1 VSQLVLD
8 NGANYL
14 DGWLNAEPGDARD
27 SNLRLDTRAYA
38 LYVLAATGHL
48 NLARAR
54 ALAVR
59 ENSLALYGRAYLAL
73 AFQRLGVPE
82 DANRL
87 LTNLAGAAKQTTTTA
102 HWEESA
108 ARTPSAYLDMD
119 TDARTTALVLQAL
132 LARDK
137 NDPLV
142 PKGVRWLMENRRA
155 GHWLSTQETAAV
167 LSTLAAYMTTS
178 GELAGSGAGSVT
190 INGQAWSAP
199 AGKDGATELHKA
211 ISDLLINQDNT
222 ITITRQDNTGRLYY
236 NMDLLYTR
244 AGAQVTAR
252 NEGLSILREYVRP
265 GAGEGQGSDAGA
277 PLSSVAAGDL
287 VEVRLTV
294 IAPTDAYYLMAEDPL
309 PAGLEAVNGTL
320 RTTGLTERLDTR
332 PVATGK
338 DGAPQQAETAAFFD
352 NVEMRDD
359 RTLLFASY
367 LPAGVYEY
375 RYLARATTP
384 GDYAILPASARLTY
398 LPDVWGRSDSGHL
411 TVTEAK

>member
-1 VSQLVLD
+1 VLD

-38 LYVLAATGHL
+38 LYVLAATGHT

-73 AFQRLGVPE
+73 TFQRLGAPE

-178 GELAGSGAGSVT
+178 GELDGSGAWSVT

-199 AGKDGATELHKA
+199 AGKDGQTELRKA
-211 ISDLLINQDNT
+211 IGDLLINQDNT
-222 ITITRQDNTGRLYY
+222 ITITRQDTTGRLYY
-236 NMDLLYTR
+236 NMNLRYTR
-244 AGAQVTAR
+244 GGAQVTAR

-265 GAGEGQGSDAGA
+265 GAGDGQGSDPGA
-277 PLSSVAAGDL
+277 PLSSVAVGDL
-287 VEVRLTV
+287 VEVRLTI

-320 RTTGLTERLDTR
+320 RTTGLTERLATR

-338 DGAPQQAETAAFFD
+338 DGQPQQAETASFFD

-375 RYLARATTP
+375 RYLARAATP
-384 GDYAILPASARLTY
+384 GDYAVLPASARLTY